1 MGYIICD
8 FRIGRIDEFYNNMGH
23 KKGELSLTQL
33 RTRALHEQ

>member
-23 KKGELSLTQL
+23 KKRRVESDTAEDQGT
-33 RTRALHEQ
+33 A